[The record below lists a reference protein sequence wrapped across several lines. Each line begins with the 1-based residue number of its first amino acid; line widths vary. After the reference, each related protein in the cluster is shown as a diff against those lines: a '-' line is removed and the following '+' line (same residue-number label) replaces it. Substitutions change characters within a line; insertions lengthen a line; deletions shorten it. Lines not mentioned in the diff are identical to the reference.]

1 MEDGSFGSGIAE
13 CGIFAERADA
23 DACDGA
29 GDDHARGVVGRGVRG
44 EKGRKP

>member
-29 GDDHARGVVGRGVRG
+29 GDDYSRGGLAGCRLGEERG
-44 EKGRKP
+44 ES